1 MSRTWSRNLSEYSK
15 LSRRELELRLA
26 IEQHNLTFSQW
37 YQLRKPAD
45 YGFPRHI
52 KYLCDIADKVI
63 KGELQNVA
71 ISMPPGHG
79 KSQTITTRLPVYWAQ
94 RHPKDAIVFTGYS
107 QDFADRELSR
117 PAREMAA
124 ELGILDQSSNA
135 MSTWRLTNG
144 ARLVARGVGSA
155 PTGIN
160 PISLLVC
167 DDPIKD
173 RAQAESAIERGN
185 IWDWWQGSI
194 VQRFYPRTK
203 AFVIATRWHHDD
215 LIGRLQDQADSSWT
229 FINLPAIAEENDALG
244 RQPGEALWQ
253 EVKPLSFLE
262 QVRQQ
267 MGEYNF
273 QALFQGRPSIREG
286 AIFKVDR
293 FVYID
298 AADVPPMVELVRKWD
313 VAASSGKG
321 DWTAGVKLG
330 KDAQGRI
337 YILDVIR
344 GQWASDQRNA
354 MMQQVAQ
361 ADGQQVRV
369 VVPEDPGSAGKD
381 AALNFIRLFNGYNI
395 KAIRETGSKE
405 LRADGL
411 ASQVNAGNVAL
422 VRQPWNT
429 AFVDELRQFPTG
441 KNDDQVDAAAGAYNE
456 LFKTKNVW
464 DW

>member
-1 MSRTWSRNLSEYSK
+1 LNELSK
-15 LSRRELELRLA
+15 LSRRELALRLA

-37 YQLRKPAD
+37 YQLRKPTD

-52 KYLCDIADKVI
+52 KYLCDIVDKVI
-63 KGELQNVA
+63 RGELQNVA

-79 KSQTITTRLPVYWAQ
+79 KSQTITTRLPVYWGQ

-107 QDFADRELSR
+107 QDFADRNLSR
-117 PAREMAA
+117 PARELAD
-124 ELGILDQSSNA
+124 ELGVLDASSNA
-135 MSTWRLTNG
+135 MSEWRLTNG

-160 PISLLVC
+160 PISLLIC

-173 RAQAESAIERGN
+173 RAQAESQIERSN
-185 IWDWWQGSI
+185 IWDWWTGSV

-215 LIGRLQDQADSSWT
+215 LIGRLQQQSDQNWT

-244 RQPGEALWQ
+244 RQPGEALWP
-253 EVKPLSFLE
+253 EVKPLEFLE
-262 QVRQQ
+262 NVRQQ

-273 QALFQGRPSIREG
+273 QALFQGHPSVREG

-298 AADVPPMVELVRKWD
+298 AADLPPMVELVRKWD

-321 DWTAGVKLG
+321 DWTAGVLLG
-330 KDAQGRI
+330 KDAAGRI
-337 YILDVIR
+337 YILDAQR
-344 GQWASDQRNA
+344 FQHSTDERNA
-354 MMQQVAQ
+354 RMLATAR
-361 ADGQQVRV
+361 ADGEQVRI

-381 AALNFIRLFNGYNI
+381 AALNFIRLFGGYNI
-395 KAIRETGSKE
+395 KAVRETGSKE

-411 ASQVNAGNVAL
+411 AAQVNAGNVAL
-422 VRQPWNT
+422 VRGPWNA
-429 AFVDELRQFPTG
+429 AFIEELRQFPTG

>member
-1 MSRTWSRNLSEYSK
+1 ME
-15 LSRRELELRLA
+15 E
-26 IEQHNLTFSQW
+26 
-37 YQLRKPAD
+37 
-45 YGFPRHI
+45 
-52 KYLCDIADKVI
+52 
-63 KGELQNVA
+63 
-71 ISMPPGHG
+71 
-79 KSQTITTRLPVYWAQ
+79 
-94 RHPKDAIVFTGYS
+94 
-107 QDFADRELSR
+107 
-117 PAREMAA
+117 
-124 ELGILDQSSNA
+124 
-135 MSTWRLTNG
+135 WRLTNG

-293 FVYID
+293 FAYID
-298 AADVPPMVELVRKWD
+298 SSELPPMVELVRKWD

-330 KDAQGRI
+330 KDQAGRI

-354 MMQQVAQ
+354 VMQQVAQ
-361 ADGQQVRV
+361 ADGQQVRI

-381 AALNFIRLFNGYNI
+381 AALQFIRLFNGYNI
-395 KAIRETGSKE
+395 KAVRETGSKE

-422 VRQPWNT
+422 VRGPWNA